1 MRTKAEKNKENFKDI
16 NKMIRDS
23 EMWVLINLDRNGV
36 HFQSSNQEEGLALIA
51 LIIGSKE
58 ETWGIIQEYV
68 KKIKLAK
75 QKTMN

>member
-23 EMWVLINLDRNGV
+23 EMWVLINLDRNGE